1 MTFREAR
8 TPVMP
13 SDTSTEPSPLFGA
26 RMAGALWLIVILASI
41 VAVFGGASLDV
52 RGDPGTLA
60 ANVLAS
66 ASKIRL
72 VFVITFFGKICYM
85 GFTVLLYELLKPV
98 NKSVALFGA
107 FCGLAGL
114 VSGAAGSINLLTAL
128 SLLEESRR
136 ATGPVASQLEGA
148 AKIFLGTVPRFSGED
163 VWFGFQILSV
173 GYLIVRSYFIPRAI
187 GGLLVLGGSCFLIT
201 SFTNFMSPVFG
212 DRLAPILLPIV
223 LLGEG
228 SLALWLLLRGVN
240 VERWRSTTARLSTIN
255 PAAR

>member
-1 MTFREAR
+1 
-8 TPVMP
+8 MP

-41 VAVFGGASLDV
+41 VAVIGGASLDLH
-52 RGDPGTLA
+52 GDPGTLA

-114 VSGAAGSINLLTAL
+114 LSGAAGSINLLTAL

-136 ATGPVASQLEGA
+136 ATGPVAGQLEGA

-187 GGLLVLGGSCFLIT
+187 GGLLVLGGFAFLIA
-201 SFTNFMSPVFG
+201 SFMNVVAPALG
-212 DRLAPILLPIV
+212 ARLAPLILPIAV
-223 LLGEG
+223 LGEG
-228 SLALWLLLRGVN
+228 ALALWLLVRGVN
-240 VERWRSTTARLSTIN
+240 VEQWRSTKARRANIN
-255 PAAR
+255 LAAR